1 MIEEVRE
8 GSEVMRVGRVLQ
20 EEASVIGVPKIMQP
34 VGY

>member
-8 GSEVMRVGRVLQ
+8 GSDVMRVGRVLQ
-20 EEASVIGVPKIMQP
+20 EEASVIGGPKIMQP